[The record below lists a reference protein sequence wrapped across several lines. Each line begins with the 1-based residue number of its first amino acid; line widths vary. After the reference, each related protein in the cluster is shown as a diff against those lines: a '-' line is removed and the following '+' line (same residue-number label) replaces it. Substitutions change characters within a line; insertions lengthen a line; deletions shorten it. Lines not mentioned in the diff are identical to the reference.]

1 MTPTQKLSPAQELAP
16 EIAAVIAA
24 AVHLTLGAAARVA
37 SVSLQPDSVS
47 LESAPLIWSLE
58 GRRQIY
64 TSHRVR

>member
-1 MTPTQKLSPAQELAP
+1 MQTTQTLPPALDLAP

-24 AVHLTLGAAARVA
+24 AVHVTLGASARVT
-37 SVSLQPDSVS
+37 SVSELPVNIDSS
-47 LESAPLIWSLE
+47 TLIWSLE

>member
-1 MTPTQKLSPAQELAP
+1 MQTSPIPSLSNALTP

-24 AVHLTLGAAARVA
+24 AVHVTLGASARVT
-37 SVSLQPDSVS
+37 SVSLQSVS
-47 LESAPLIWSLE
+47 IESPPLIWSLE

>member
-1 MTPTQKLSPAQELAP
+1 MQTTQNSPVSQDLTP

-24 AVHLTLGAAARVA
+24 AVHVTLGAAARVT
-37 SVSLQPDSVS
+37 SVSLQPVS
-47 LESAPLIWSLE
+47 IENAPLIWSLE